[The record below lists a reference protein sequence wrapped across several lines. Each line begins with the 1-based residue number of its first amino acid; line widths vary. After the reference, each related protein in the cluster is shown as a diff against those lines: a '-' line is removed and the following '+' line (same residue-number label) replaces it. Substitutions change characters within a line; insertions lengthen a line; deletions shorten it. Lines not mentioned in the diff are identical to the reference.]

1 MKVYKFEE
9 STVIVHSP
17 LLKLTREEREE
28 WIRKETERGN
38 PVLKEI
44 RKAIKDCYR
53 K

>member
-1 MKVYKFEE
+1 MKEYKIGE
-9 STVIVHSP
+9 STIIVHSP
-17 LLKLTREEREE
+17 LLNLTREERIE
-28 WIRKETERGN
+28 WIKAETERGN